1 MLVFL
6 FGIRLK
12 LKNEMNRKEYISKMK
27 KNVIFGAILLLSISL
42 LLMGTVYAEPIHLKM
57 ATTTSTE
64 NSGLLGKLLPPF
76 EEKYNI
82 KVDVIAVG
90 TGAAI
95 KLGENGDVDI
105 LFVHAR
111 EAEDKFIQDEYGVNR
126 RDVMYNDFIV
136 LGPSNDPAKIK
147 EEKSIVSALT
157 KIANQNAFFISRG
170 DDSGTDKKE
179 KSVWQMANI
188 KPDGAWYME
197 AGQGMGAT
205 LQIANEKQAYVLCDR
220 GTFIAYKNK
229 IGLVILYEG
238 DALLFNPYGVIAVNP
253 DRYSHVKY
261 MEAMQLIAWVTS
273 IEGQNIIREYKI
285 EGEILFH
292 PVAIK

>member
-1 MLVFL
+1 MS
-6 FGIRLK
+6 K
-12 LKNEMNRKEYISKMK
+12 KEYLRKMK
-27 KNVIFGAILLLSISL
+27 KNIFFQVILILSISL
-42 LLMGTVYAEPIHLKM
+42 FLIGTVFAEPIHLKM

-64 NSGLLGKLLPPF
+64 NSGLLAKLLPPF

-90 TGAAI
+90 TGAAM
-95 KLGENGDVDI
+95 KLGENGDADV

-111 EAEDKFIQDEYGVNR
+111 EAEDKFIEAEYGVNR

-147 EEKSIVSALT
+147 EEKSAAYVLT
-157 KIANQNAFFISRG
+157 KIANQKAFFVSRG
-170 DDSGTDKKE
+170 DNSGTDQKE
-179 KSVWQMANI
+179 KGLWKIANI
-188 KPDGAWYME
+188 VPEGEWYME

-205 LQIANEKQAYVLCDR
+205 LQIADEKQAYVLCDR
-220 GTFIAYKNK
+220 ATFIAYKNK
-229 IGLVILYEG
+229 IGLVILSEG
-238 DALLFNPYGVIAVNP
+238 DPLLFNPYGVIAVNP
-253 DRYSHVKY
+253 DRYPHVKY

-273 IEGQNIIREYKI
+273 VEGQKIIREYEI
-285 EGEILFH
+285 DGEILFY